1 MKNEVV
7 LVNEKDEVLGTLEK
21 LAAHQNGGKLHR
33 AFSLFIFNSQGEMLL
48 QKRASCKYHCP
59 DLWTNAC
66 CSHPNLELSIEDFA
80 RIRLKQEMGIDL
92 KWIPACAR
100 INSTNCSF
108 LTKCHLISRE
118 FSFIYR
124 QEFDNGLTEY
134 ELDYVL
140 IAISDEL
147 PNLNPAEVGEFKYLK
162 ISELYQELAENP
174 AKFTIW
180 FRLICADERF
190 KQVLKRFLD

>member
-1 MKNEVV
+1 M
-7 LVNEKDEVLGTLEK
+7 
-21 LAAHQNGGKLHR
+21 
-33 AFSLFIFNSQGEMLL
+33 
-48 QKRASCKYHCP
+48 
-59 DLWTNAC
+59 
-66 CSHPNLELSIEDFA
+66 SIEDFA
-80 RIRLKQEMGIDL
+80 KIRLKQEMGMSCG
-92 KWIPACAR
+92 K
-100 INSTNCSF
+100 
-108 LTKCHLISRE
+108 ISRE
-118 FSFIYR
+118 FSFVYR

-134 ELDYVL
+134 ELDHVL
-140 IAISDEL
+140 TAISDEL